1 MSTSRALS
9 YAGGATGFVD
19 DGQTL
24 AYQCGNAVKL
34 SNVGTGAESFL
45 GGGGYGVSA
54 VGTSA
59 GLVAYAECGVSP
71 SVAVFS
77 FPQLK
82 PLATLEGVAELDV
95 DAVAI
100 SRHGEHIVVCA
111 AGPDNTVSVYGGG
124 GGPSWGEATKLC
136 SAPCKDGCMAAS
148 VNPGDASEICTISSA
163 GAVSLRRVL
172 PGAEAHTLESWCPLP
187 DALASEEAVSHGWTA
202 SHKLIVGFASGVA
215 VSLDLED
222 LDVGA
227 AAPVTTLCSASEM
240 GAATAVSATATRVV
254 VGFADGSMTWV
265 DESGSA
271 APVTQ
276 AVCDGAVVSITLGT
290 GGSLWVGSEAG
301 SLSSVTLTEQPEAD
315 GGQMAAQIE
324 VAFNHNSQPLI
335 SLGSLTW
342 EGQTSL
348 VSCSPA
354 GTVST
359 WGADKIGSIDTGA
372 EALSMSVTSAT
383 GLAAVGSATGVIRLI
398 DLANASQPQTVYRSK
413 VHQGGVT
420 QIEFS
425 PDGLLL
431 ASAGEDSKVFFTDA
445 AGSKGFASLGYV
457 PTDAAITSM
466 VWRKGT
472 PDDGDDSDGLR
483 LVVCTASGM
492 LLQLTPPDMDFLS
505 PADLKMTD
513 KDVDKRAWRLRGKFT
528 RNPPVAFD
536 V

>member
-1 MSTSRALS
+1 M
-9 YAGGATGFVD
+9 
-19 DGQTL
+19 
-24 AYQCGNAVKL
+24 AV
-34 SNVGTGAESFL
+34 
-45 GGGGYGVSA
+45 
-54 VGTSA
+54 
-59 GLVAYAECGVSP
+59 
-71 SVAVFS
+71 
-77 FPQLK
+77 
-82 PLATLEGVAELDV
+82 
-95 DAVAI
+95 
-100 SRHGEHIVVCA
+100 
-111 AGPDNTVSVYGGG
+111 
-124 GGPSWGEATKLC
+124 
-136 SAPCKDGCMAAS
+136 S
-148 VNPGDASEICTISSA
+148 VNPGDASEICTISTA

-202 SHKLIVGFASGVA
+202 SHKLVVGFASGVA

-227 AAPVTTLCSASEM
+227 AAPVTTLCGASEM

-301 SLSSVTLTEQPEAD
+301 SLSSVSLAAQGEAD
-315 GGQMAAQIE
+315 GGEMAAQIE

-342 EGQTSL
+342 EGQNSV

-354 GTVST
+354 GNVST

-383 GLAAVGSATGVIRLI
+383 GLAAVGSATGVIRMV

-420 QIEFS
+420 QVEFS
-425 PDGLLL
+425 PDGTLL
-431 ASAGEDSKVFFTDA
+431 ASAGEDNKVFFTDV
-445 AGSKGFASLGYV
+445 SKKA
-457 PTDAAITSM
+457 
-466 VWRKGT
+466 
-472 PDDGDDSDGLR
+472 
-483 LVVCTASGM
+483 
-492 LLQLTPPDMDFLS
+492 TPPQL
-505 PADLKMTD
+505 DLQ
-513 KDVDKRAWRLRGKFT
+513 GCI
-528 RNPPVAFD
+528 
-536 V
+536 